1 MELPPDLEHRLRE
14 LLAAFMVESAKL
26 NLTALRTED
35 ACWNGNILDSL
46 PLLDLI
52 NNGTIPK
59 PASILDIGTGGG
71 FPLLPLAV
79 ALPDT
84 VCTGLDSIGKKI
96 DAIRRVGTA
105 IGLANLKLIA
115 DRAETIARSPAH
127 RNAYHI
133 VTSRAV
139 APLSILLEYAAPL
152 AAVGGHIVLWKSMH
166 VDAELAESEAAQKE
180 LHCPLIDKYS
190 YTLGGDWGERQLLI
204 FRKTEP
210 TPKIYPREVG
220 MAKKMPIGGAVKGQ

>member
-1 MELPPDLEHRLRE
+1 MELTPDLEHRLRE

-52 NNGTIPK
+52 NDGKIPK
-59 PASILDIGTGGG
+59 PATILDIGTGGG

-79 ALPDT
+79 GLPDT

-96 DAIRRVGTA
+96 DAIRRVA
-105 IGLANLKLIA
+105 DAMNLKNIKLIA

-127 RNAYHI
+127 RNGYHI

-152 AAVGGHIVLWKSMH
+152 AGVGGLIVLWKSMH
-166 VDAELAESEAAQKE
+166 VDEELKHSEEAQKE
-180 LHCPLIDKYS
+180 LHCALVQTHR
-190 YTLGGDWGERQLLI
+190 YTLNGDWGERQLLI
-204 FRKTEP
+204 FRKSEP
-210 TPKIYPREVG
+210 TSSIYPREVG
-220 MAKKMPIGGAVKGQ
+220 MAKKLPIGGPLPGK